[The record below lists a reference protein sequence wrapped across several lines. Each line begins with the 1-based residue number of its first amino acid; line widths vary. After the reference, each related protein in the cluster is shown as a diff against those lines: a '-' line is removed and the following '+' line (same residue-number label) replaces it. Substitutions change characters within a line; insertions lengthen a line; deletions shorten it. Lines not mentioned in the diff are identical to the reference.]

1 MQQRD
6 ATKKRRLFLLFYFDQ
21 KFQQFTIQSKIIL
34 KVYLDLQFFFS
45 MKWFQ
50 NSMLIIN
57 ILWKTVDLKHKN
69 SDSTS
74 KKVYPHL
81 LFLAHFI
88 LNSIIMQQRDALFW
102 ELRRKFTLALII
114 MTSLSSPKNSHN
126 VARILLKL
134 KLHFNIYFST
144 IPRGIFKLIILLYF
158 EFRLKNHKMFF
169 KLVEV

>member
-1 MQQRD
+1 MS
-6 ATKKRRLFLLFYFDQ
+6 TFSTFFYFDQ

-34 KVYLDLQFFFS
+34 KVYLDLQVFFYE
-45 MKWFQ
+45 
-50 NSMLIIN
+50 IISKLYAN
-57 ILWKTVDLKHKN
+57 NQYLVKNCSFKYKN

-158 EFRLKNHKMFF
+158 EFRLKNHKI
-169 KLVEV
+169 EV